1 MYFYCNNVTFILIIQ
16 SMAFNILELR
26 KVNLFVPV
34 ETLKDI
40 LSVFKT
46 KIILWMKTIHYPNK
60 MRSHLATIV
69 PMAPFTPKINSK
81 VEICSAL

>member
-1 MYFYCNNVTFILIIQ
+1 
-16 SMAFNILELR
+16 MAFNILELR

-46 KIILWMKTIHYPNK
+46 KIILWMKTIHYPN
-60 MRSHLATIV
+60 
-69 PMAPFTPKINSK
+69 
-81 VEICSAL
+81 